1 MRENLLTKVE
11 VQNALGNISKKISR
25 IEDRDDNFNEN
36 KSWIKLREQME
47 ILYNRLKEI
56 NLESKEF
63 YLQNHKWR

>member
-56 NLESKEF
+56 N
-63 YLQNHKWR
+63 